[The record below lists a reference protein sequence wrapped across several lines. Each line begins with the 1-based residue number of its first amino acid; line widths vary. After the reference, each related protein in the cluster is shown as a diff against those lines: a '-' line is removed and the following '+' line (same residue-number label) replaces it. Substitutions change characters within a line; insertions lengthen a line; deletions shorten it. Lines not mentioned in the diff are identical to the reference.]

1 MVGGSGS
8 EAEGARRHVEGLAV
22 IAFVTGVLSVATS
35 VIVVGVVLGPAAAIL
50 GYLAYRRITS
60 SAGALS
66 GRGLALAGLVLGVA
80 GLAAS
85 LLLPIVLLLFATQTG
100 GSSTAP

>member
-1 MVGGSGS
+1 MVGRGAS
-8 EAEGARRHVEGLAV
+8 EPEGARRHLEGLAV

-35 VIVVGVVLGPAAAIL
+35 VIVVGVVLGPVAAIL
-50 GYLAYRRITS
+50 GYLAYKRIAA
-60 SAGALS
+60 SAGTLR

-85 LLLPIVLLLFATQTG
+85 LLLPIVLLLGATT
-100 GSSTAP
+100 STTH